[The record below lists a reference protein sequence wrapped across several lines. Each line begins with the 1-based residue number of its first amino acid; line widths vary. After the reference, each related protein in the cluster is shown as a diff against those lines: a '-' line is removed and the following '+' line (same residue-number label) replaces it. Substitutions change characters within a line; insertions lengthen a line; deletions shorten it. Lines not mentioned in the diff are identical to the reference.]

1 MGRDLV
7 RLVMSKE
14 GKTIIEGTTIGVSG
28 KDAKY
33 FGPPIIV
40 SDLNPVC
47 TGELSRGNANA
58 YIVGERKEVTTT
70 HGCAVL
76 LPVQFYNIPDK
87 LFDQAHQR
95 YGAAR
100 RLVDSARAF
109 E

>member
-1 MGRDLV
+1 MGRNLV
-7 RLVMSKE
+7 RLVMSEE
-14 GKTIIEGTTIGVSG
+14 GKTIIEGTAIKVSER
-28 KDAKY
+28 DAKPVG
-33 FGPPIIV
+33 FPIIV
-40 SDLNPVC
+40 SSLVPVS
-47 TGELSRGNANA
+47 TGAFIVGNANA
-58 YIVGERKEVTTT
+58 YVVGQRREVTTT